1 MTMNLFL
8 NIVLIILGL
17 ASGGMVAAGIFAFI
31 SAIGIVPR
39 MAKRTQ
45 TQKYIPF
52 YEDIITLG
60 GIFGTTT
67 MFIRYHLPIG
77 SVLVAILAFTNGI
90 FVGCLAIALAE
101 VLNVIPIFLRRSR
114 IVRGIPI
121 FICTIAFGKMLGSL
135 LYFIIDGFFIMN

>member
-1 MTMNLFL
+1 MNLFL

-60 GIFGTTT
+60 GIFVTTT
-67 MFIRYHLPIG
+67 MFIRNQLPIG

-101 VLNVIPIFLRRSR
+101 VLNVIPIF
-114 IVRGIPI
+114 
-121 FICTIAFGKMLGSL
+121 
-135 LYFIIDGFFIMN
+135 

>member
-1 MTMNLFL
+1 MNLFL
-8 NIVLIILGL
+8 NIILIILGL

-52 YEDIITLG
+52 YEDMITLG

-77 SVLVAILAFTNGI
+77 NVLVVILAFTNGI

-121 FICTIAFGKMLGSL
+121 FICAIAFGKMLGSL